1 MDKMN
6 STGRVFQRIYRDR
19 KGNLQK
25 TSTWLVKYRIGD
37 KPITI
42 ATGTQDYQEAAAILR
57 QKIATV
63 TPFCHADRS
72 KGVLVNHMLDLL
84 IDDYRSEDRYTTY
97 DMEHRV
103 AKHLRPFFRAKEAT
117 EIAAALLEQY
127 VASRADRCCTR
138 NSK

>member
-42 ATGTQDYQEAAAILR
+42 ATGTQGYQEAAAILR

-63 TPFCHADRS
+63 TPFAMPIAP
-72 KGVLVNHMLDLL
+72 KG
-84 IDDYRSEDRYTTY
+84 
-97 DMEHRV
+97 
-103 AKHLRPFFRAKEAT
+103 
-117 EIAAALLEQY
+117 
-127 VASRADRCCTR
+127 C
-138 NSK
+138 